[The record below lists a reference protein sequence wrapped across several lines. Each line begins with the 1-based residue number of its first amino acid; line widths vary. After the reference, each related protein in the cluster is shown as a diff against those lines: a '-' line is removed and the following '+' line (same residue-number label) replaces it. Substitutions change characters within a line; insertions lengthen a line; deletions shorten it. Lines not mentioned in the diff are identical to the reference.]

1 MGKIYK
7 GWELIK
13 AIADG
18 EIKKGSRFIDTYS
31 EYIYK
36 KDGIDAELTLYK
48 KDEITGAYSTP
59 DYSYFVDNENEF
71 ELIEE
76 DAIDIDN
83 ISELYSASDTD
94 DKINELVQAVK
105 QLNKEIKEL
114 KSKEYCQ
121 VCGVELTEKN
131 KYMKGMCYDC
141 KYGEE

>member
-18 EIKKGSRFIDTYS
+18 KIKKGSRFRDTYS

-83 ISELYSASDTD
+83 IEELTQNCFD
-94 DKINELVQAVK
+94 DWTEAKKINELVQAVK
-105 QLNKEIKEL
+105 QIDKRVKKIE
-114 KSKEYCQ
+114 
-121 VCGVELTEKN
+121 EK
-131 KYMKGMCYDC
+131 
-141 KYGEE
+141 